1 MLRVVTLPGVL
12 SCPPGVG
19 HGLWGVFPEL
29 LVAEGLV
36 GMVTAVGSSRVST
49 AALLMM
55 MMKMI

>member
-1 MLRVVTLPGVL
+1 V
-12 SCPPGVG
+12 
-19 HGLWGVFPEL
+19 L